1 MSIGFEFDRYRMTE
15 LSDLPTESPIDLN
28 HLRARLRAMSD
39 RELLKFGRAALS
51 ACTPQANS
59 DKPPSEVF
67 VLQLDEARAEVKR
80 RKGAKKNRDFGL

>member
-39 RELLKFGRAALS
+39 RELLKFGRATLNMS
-51 ACTPQANS
+51 NLG
-59 DKPPSEVF
+59 KPPREVF